1 MGAGSA
7 EGRRGGSTAGK
18 PLILGGLS
26 IEARVV
32 VDNPTFR
39 RRPLVGGL
47 FAVPIYGGA
56 SDIPRRQIVGH
67 CAASELVRSTR
78 SGAGAA
84 WARIESLN

>member
-18 PLILGGLS
+18 HILRGLI
-26 IEARVV
+26 IEARFF
-32 VDNPTFR
+32 DNPTFR
-39 RRPLVGGL
+39 GRPLVGGL

-67 CAASELVRSTR
+67 CTASELVRSTR
-78 SGAGAA
+78 DLALGREVKA
-84 WARIESLN
+84 